1 MFIVFFA
8 SFALKAQSEL
18 FRHVSKAF
26 YASFAVAVLL
36 FYLRVCFRLSETS
49 EGLLGKLN
57 TNEEYFGTL
66 EFMPV
71 VLAVWLLAA
80 WHPGRCVPRAASG
93 GTGEIGMK

>member
-1 MFIVFFA
+1 M
-8 SFALKAQSEL
+8 

-26 YASFAVAVLL
+26 YTSFAASVMF

-49 EGLLGKLN
+49 EGLFGKLN
-57 TNEEYFGTL
+57 THEVYFGTL

-80 WHPGRCVPRAASG
+80 WHPGRCVPRVAAG
-93 GTGEIGMK
+93 GDGDVERK